1 VGVDPDEVAD
11 GRKLEDTSSGCQSEC
26 RAADLCPWKGVL
38 PSGHRNLEPFDKNN
52 RVVRIPCVAFQWCNQ
67 SRRSTS
73 LKATVQRSD
82 AYFHAKPLAEKRH
95 FLPIISAPKHTP
107 NIMYLSMVGT
117 YPSPVVAKRASGNR
131 EQGGSG
137 AGGGGR
143 VPARC
148 RWLPRGTLFFCSA
161 LWKMSTR
168 SKTPMMPCQI
178 IFRS

>member
-117 YPSPVVAKRASGNR
+117 YPSPVVAKRASGNGSR
-131 EQGGSG
+131 EEVVLAVAG
-137 AGGGGR
+137 ACPPGADGCHEGLCSFARRFG
-143 VPARC
+143 RC
-148 RWLPRGTLFFCSA
+148 RHA
-161 LWKMSTR
+161 LR
-168 SKTPMMPCQI
+168 H
-178 IFRS
+178 R